1 MSGFHSYK
9 PEYVRQEIWAK
20 LTAYNITETLVSHV
34 VVETRDTKHDYQV
47 NFSAA
52 AHICRVFLRQSAGRI
67 RINVMALLGENWFP
81 YGKGARNHGRK
92 QRISAGRAISPTAH
106 PEAAPSCVS

>member
-67 RINVMALLGENWFP
+67 RINVMALLGRELVP
-81 YGKGARNHGRK
+81 IRKGRQKPRK
-92 QRISAGRAISPTAH
+92 KTAH
-106 PEAAPSCVS
+106 FRRPRYFTYRAS